1 MNLDET
7 EIGKL
12 TFKDYNL
19 SCKLDNAKVSSLLK
33 CWVIEVLAIKFL
45 KEISRLE
52 QILNFF
58 MSKGFQNKNQF

>member
-1 MNLDET
+1 MNLDEI

-52 QILNFF
+52 KNFEF
-58 MSKGFQNKNQF
+58 FHVKGISK